1 VVVAGKERER
11 HWGGGR
17 KGRGVD
23 GRGRRAARAERGAG
37 VYMADS
43 GERRSCGVRR
53 RRQKMHD
60 MAAAMATEGIPSAP
74 PSVEKRKAEWV
85 EMKSGWEWDPLKMVA
100 L

>member
-1 VVVAGKERER
+1 MVVAGKERER

-23 GRGRRAARAERGAG
+23 GRGR
-37 VYMADS
+37 S